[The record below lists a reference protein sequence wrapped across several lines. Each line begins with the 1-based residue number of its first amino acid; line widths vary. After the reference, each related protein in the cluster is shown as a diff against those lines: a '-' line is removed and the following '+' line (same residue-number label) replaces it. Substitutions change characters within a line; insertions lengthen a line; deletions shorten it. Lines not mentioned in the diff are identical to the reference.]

1 MKNKEWFE
9 TWFDSPYYH
18 ILYEHRDDE
27 EAERL
32 MDNILTLL
40 NLPSSARVL
49 DVACG
54 KGRHAIHLAEK
65 GLVVTGIDL
74 SWKNISYAQRFE
86 RENLS
91 FFVHDMRNPFYV
103 NYFDSVLNLFTSF
116 GYFETKKENLHAIQS
131 MSKSLKK
138 GGTLVIDFFNAGKI
152 PTGLIPQQYISR
164 QGILFLVKKYVED
177 NLVVKKIYFQDMGRE
192 FSFEERVQTL
202 RLRDFESYFS
212 QAQLRI
218 KDVFG
223 DYHLNAFDEKNS
235 DRMIIIGEKS

>member
-18 ILYEHRDDE
+18 ILYEHRDEE
-27 EAERL
+27 EAESL

-40 NLPSSARVL
+40 NLPASALVL

-103 NYFDSVLNLFTSF
+103 NYFDSV
-116 GYFETKKENLHAIQS
+116 
-131 MSKSLKK
+131 
-138 GGTLVIDFFNAGKI
+138 
-152 PTGLIPQQYISR
+152 
-164 QGILFLVKKYVED
+164 
-177 NLVVKKIYFQDMGRE
+177 
-192 FSFEERVQTL
+192 
-202 RLRDFESYFS
+202 
-212 QAQLRI
+212 
-218 KDVFG
+218 
-223 DYHLNAFDEKNS
+223 
-235 DRMIIIGEKS
+235 